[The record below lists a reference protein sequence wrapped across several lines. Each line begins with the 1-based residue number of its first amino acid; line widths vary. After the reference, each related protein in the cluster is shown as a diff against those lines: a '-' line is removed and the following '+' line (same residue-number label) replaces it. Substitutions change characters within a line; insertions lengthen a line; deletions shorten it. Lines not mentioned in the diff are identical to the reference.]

1 MSYYRHGTIP
11 DAKFEFSSSSAFRDV
26 KGTSNQI
33 WLFTPGYLLQ
43 ENGSNL
49 KKRVFMS
56 RIGLLDPKL
65 TPRGNFS
72 NFQAEKNVFI
82 FKRAAAAPW
91 LINSAKILSKRVLT
105 IKTKSHV

>member
-49 KKRVFMS
+49 KKKSFYVQNRSS
-56 RIGLLDPKL
+56 RAKVDP
-65 TPRGNFS
+65 S
-72 NFQAEKNVFI
+72 CQFQQFPSREKCFH
-82 FKRAAAAPW
+82 F
-91 LINSAKILSKRVLT
+91 
-105 IKTKSHV
+105 